1 MSKMFFTGLL
11 VLVFVAAPLSLVGAQ
26 TPGSTARLPANPESE
41 LGLYRF
47 DLRIRQRIDS
57 SEGIGTITYYVNAT
71 DNSLLLPASG
81 LGAWWPGGAFRQ
93 GRLEFVIRQSDGDFM
108 ACGQHEELGPACLL
122 LGESLGAAFGWLRDM
137 TWHQAYFDSIAGT
150 PQTLGEGPRGAGQG
164 LRGHG
169 NDTYVQMWFDP
180 GTSTVTTRMPFLGLG
195 VGVARDLRTGSLR
208 TVRRLRAEGA
218 DLDGGDLVMDLLDLA
233 PAQARQDTSLYR
245 FVTAFTAQGVDEAV
259 QIGHQGLSLQAEA
272 RGIQEA
278 LDACPNGQA
287 GRECRTRE
295 RARMKALE
303 DRFREQALDYG
314 RRHGLPVDD

>member
-1 MSKMFFTGLL
+1 MTLTRVLTVLL
-11 VLVFVAAPLSLVGAQ
+11 AALAIGM
-26 TPGSTARLPANPESE
+26 GSTVPAEARLPPNPESE

-71 DNSLLLPASG
+71 DNSMLLPASG
-81 LGAWWPGGAFRQ
+81 LGSWWPGGAFRQ

-122 LGESLGAAFGWLRDM
+122 LGENLGAAFGWLRDM
-137 TWHQAYFDSIAGT
+137 SWHQAFFESVAST
-150 PQTLGEGPRGAGQG
+150 PQTLGEGPRGARQG
-164 LRGHG
+164 LRGRG

-180 GTSTVTTRMPFLGLG
+180 GTSTLTTRMPYLGLG
-195 VGVARDLRTGSLR
+195 VGVARDLRSGSLR

-233 PAQARQDTSLYR
+233 PAQARQDTSLYH
-245 FVTAFTAQGVDEAV
+245 FVTAFTAQGVEEAV
-259 QIGHQGLSLQAEA
+259 QIGNQGLSLQAEA

-278 LDACPNGQA
+278 LDACPKGQA